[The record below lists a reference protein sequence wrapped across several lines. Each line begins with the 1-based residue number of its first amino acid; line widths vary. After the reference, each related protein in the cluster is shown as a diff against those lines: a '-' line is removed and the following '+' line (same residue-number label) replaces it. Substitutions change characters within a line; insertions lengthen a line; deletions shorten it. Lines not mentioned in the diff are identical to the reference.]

1 MSLLFNT
8 GDAALDAALA
18 NSLTGRAIP
27 PAETLV
33 EQAALAASA
42 QPEEAIA
49 TLRTV
54 LRNFCDEPAN
64 PKYRRLRLEKPIV
77 ARLWESEVC
86 RAVLESVGWG
96 ETRDTN
102 GDRVLALGGD
112 PSLSETAL
120 RILEPPSARS
130 PSGTCAV
137 CYRAVSQY
145 YPPPRGAFFRRA
157 RSPNE
162 GVVCTTCPPGAY
174 TLCGRCYNHGDFG
187 SHDASHTF
195 APMGWEE
202 ASAMGFRRRQ
212 AGARPSDPDLTLD
225 ALHGR
230 RGPWG

>member
-145 YPPPRGAFFRRA
+145 YPPPRGAFSDERDRQMKASCVRPTMRRIPLHRWA
-157 RSPNE
+157 GKRPLRWAFGGDKPGPRPATPTSP
-162 GVVCTTCPPGAY
+162 
-174 TLCGRCYNHGDFG
+174 
-187 SHDASHTF
+187 S
-195 APMGWEE
+195 
-202 ASAMGFRRRQ
+202 
-212 AGARPSDPDLTLD
+212 D